1 MSDASNLDR
10 RGFFKTAAAAATAG
24 AGALATA
31 PAIAATLPAS
41 WDRET
46 DVVVLGAGGAGLMAA
61 VQAHD
66 GGARVV
72 LFDKGHSPY
81 HSATRMC
88 GGLFT
93 AYGTKIQKAQNVKDS
108 AEQFAKD
115 VLAYGGYMNF
125 PGIVRMWTARSGEV
139 FDWIADRG
147 LAEHRLETYGGHTN
161 LRAVRQASYTGK
173 DYIDV
178 LWKEFQQRRI
188 PIEFGTPLS
197 AFYYDDRAGRV
208 AGVQV
213 TTPDGQRL
221 VIRARRGVILATG
234 GITGSAERL
243 DKWVPAV
250 AGAGVAIGG
259 DANDGGALMIAVRDL
274 GVPLSHMQ
282 FIASYPWG
290 VVTRGR
296 NGVACRYL
304 YFVAAGGILV
314 NKLGKRFISEETG
327 MTKVSPELPKQPE
340 SVHFLLVDGQGW
352 DETLK
357 KYAIGAL
364 FSMPAWSMERV
375 NEELARGK
383 VLFRGDT
390 LDDVARKAGIPAQ
403 DLAETL
409 KIYNKAVEAQNDAQF
424 KRQKLPRQMTGGP
437 FYMVRMSFW
446 NNLSL
451 GGVRV
456 DGECR
461 VLGSDDKPVAGFY
474 AAGETV
480 AGVHGATYCG
490 GNAISWCHTSGYVA
504 GQRIVAHAA

>member
-1 MSDASNLDR
+1 MSDTTTFDR
-10 RGFFKTAAAAATAG
+10 RGFLRTAAAAATAG
-24 AGALATA
+24 AGSLVAGKAIGA
-31 PAIAATLPAS
+31 PLPAK

-61 VQAHD
+61 LQAHD
-66 GGARVV
+66 GGAQVV
-72 LFDKGHSPY
+72 LFDKGHSAY
-81 HSATRMC
+81 HTATRMC

-108 AEQFAKD
+108 AEQFARD
-115 VLAYGGYMNF
+115 VLSYGGYMNF
-125 PGIVRMWTARSGEV
+125 PGIVRAWTAKSGEV
-139 FDWIADRG
+139 FDWMADRG
-147 LAEHRLETYGGHTN
+147 LAEFRLETYGGHTN
-161 LRAVRQASYTGK
+161 LRAVRQISYTGK
-173 DYIDV
+173 DYVDV

-188 PIEFGTPLS
+188 PIEFGTPL
-197 AFYYDDRAGRV
+197 AGFIYDDKARRV
-208 AGVQV
+208 VGVQV
-213 TTPDGQRL
+213 AAPNGRSL
-221 VIRARRGVILATG
+221 AIRARKGVILATG

-259 DANDGGALMIAVRDL
+259 DANDGSAMMIAVRDL

-282 FIASYPWG
+282 YIASYPWG

-327 MTKVSPELPKQPE
+327 MTKVSPELPRQPE

-357 KYAIGAL
+357 KYAIGSL

-375 NEELARGK
+375 NEEIARGK

-390 LDDVARKAGIPAQ
+390 LDDVARSAGIPPQ

-409 KIYNKAVEAQNDAQF
+409 KIYNKAVEAQSDTAF
-424 KRQKLPRQMTGGP
+424 KRQKLPRQMTSGP

-456 DGECR
+456 DEQCR
-461 VLGSDDKPVAGFY
+461 VLGADDKPVAGFY

-480 AGVHGATYCG
+480 GGVHGATYCG
-490 GNAISWCHTSGYVA
+490 GNAISWCHTSGYIAGKHIAAGVA
-504 GQRIVAHAA
+504 